1 MSHFWHF
8 NDHKARSKHE
18 TYITDPVLPIYS
30 LRSIR
35 WYISLLHFKTF
46 KVQFN
51 APPVLFPIRYQYGLN
66 PINYWLELS
75 IFPNSGERKSEKLGS
90 CIKPRLYFQII
101 YNSLKSWEIGIWH
114 FSHWFHSFSDCKD
127 SLSHRRRNQLKSKLP
142 VFKNNKWII

>member
-90 CIKPRLYFQII
+90 CIKPRLYFQITC
-101 YNSLKSWEIGIWH
+101 NSLKSWEIEIFLTDFIIFQIVGTV
-114 FSHWFHSFSDCKD
+114 FHTQYVC
-127 SLSHRRRNQLKSKLP
+127 RRQKEEP
-142 VFKNNKWII
+142 VEK